1 MAVSDNG
8 VFRKTSNE
16 QDLEI
21 GPCRTCDFGHLTAVR
36 STWKADIRNQKI
48 YARVGLK
55 DTDASW
61 SVGSLNSLIAIFLQ
75 NFDDQHSYE
84 WLIVDYKYRFAVAS
98 R

>member
-21 GPCRTCDFGHLTAVR
+21 GARHTCDFGHLTAVH

-55 DTDASW
+55 DADASGP
-61 SVGSLNSLIAIFLQ
+61 SAASIAL
-75 NFDDQHSYE
+75 
-84 WLIVDYKYRFAVAS
+84 
-98 R
+98 